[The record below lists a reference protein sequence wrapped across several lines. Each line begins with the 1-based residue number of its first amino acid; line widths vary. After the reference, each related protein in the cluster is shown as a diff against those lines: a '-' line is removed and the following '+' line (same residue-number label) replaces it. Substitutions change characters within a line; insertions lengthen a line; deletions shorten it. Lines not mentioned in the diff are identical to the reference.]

1 MDGGKEVMESC
12 IQSAKKSE
20 IRKEQYEYDSN
31 KK

>member
-1 MDGGKEVMESC
+1 VMESC

-31 KK
+31 KKWET